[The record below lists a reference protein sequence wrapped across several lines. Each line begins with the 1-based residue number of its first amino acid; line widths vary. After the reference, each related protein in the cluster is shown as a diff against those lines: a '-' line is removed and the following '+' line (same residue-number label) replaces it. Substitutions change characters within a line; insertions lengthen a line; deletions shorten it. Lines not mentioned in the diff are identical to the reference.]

1 MIRRALGLI
10 FFSLAL
16 TTQAI
21 AVRLP
26 NVRADLHTPPFGKL
40 TQLWAQEA
48 AGIPEGHA
56 FIRELEQNNFIFATP
71 HIGVLDSGFVL
82 AHMLAGVKLT
92 PQLRSHLSDSEP
104 DSDTRNI
111 FANFFPNPLH
121 DFLLYHYARR
131 AARYSD
137 LRHGSAVAYLLAS
150 DTSAST
156 SLKGEIAL
164 LLPLPRRVNL
174 DSKKK
179 LYELIATLPLPQVVN
194 HSMSFGNDD
203 RWSTGVAA
211 AAKLIAAKTI
221 FVTSAGNRA
230 PDPVEAGKREL
241 AEQLIIVGS
250 ADPTGYIS
258 SFSQTGCAETI
269 RACSDGYIQSVSPKS
284 SEFFNFGGTSG
295 AAPLVSGALAD
306 ALSILPDLSLDHAK
320 LLLQKTALAN
330 SYGDAA
336 GLLNYY
342 KLLRVAHRLSERGW
356 SSTSG
361 AEDVLHAPSL
371 YDFHAESEQLTQAV
385 IASASTATSFLKL
398 RQAFFLEQDNS
409 TARKLLA
416 EIYLQYGYEAQ
427 TFFYD
432 NHNIEA
438 RDAFIAQKD
447 KEQHATADK
456 FFAAIAIADTHTM
469 LQLLPDFNQKIFFQK
484 TRTLHDN
491 LQVLSRE
498 KQRLVIA
505 FLKEHRIAK
514 VTISDDGTDLS
525 VSSIRGRD

>member
-1 MIRRALGLI
+1 MTKRALGLI

-71 HIGVLDSGFVL
+71 QIGVFDSGFVPASIL
-82 AHMLAGVKLT
+82 ADVSLAL
-92 PQLRSHLSDSEP
+92 QLRKHLSDTEAE
-104 DSDTRNI
+104 SDIRNI
-111 FANFFPNPLH
+111 FAKFFPNPLH

-179 LYELIATLPLPQVVN
+179 LYELIATLPLPQVFN

-342 KLLRVAHRLSERGW
+342 KLLRVAHRLAERGW
-356 SSTSG
+356 TSAAG
-361 AEDVLHAPSL
+361 EEDVLHDPSL
-371 YDFHAESEQLTQAV
+371 YDFHAESEQLTQAA
-385 IASASTATSFLKL
+385 IASSSNAFLKL
-398 RQAFFLEQDNS
+398 RQAFFLNHDNS
-409 TARKLLA
+409 IARKFLA

-427 TFFYD
+427 AFFYD

-438 RDAFIAQKD
+438 RDVFIAQKN

-484 TRTLHDN
+484 TRTLHDT

-514 VTISDDGTDLS
+514 VTISDDGTELS